1 MDKEQEY
8 AREINA
14 LRNLIDELRVCR
26 RKELEFS
33 EQIMYETVKVNGY
46 FWSLVQMVTSADDL
60 ETLAKSTERLVQE
73 YSDEIGFR
81 YDPLW
86 RERANRGNPKSPD
99 PEDASVKWG
108 DKPKEVKE

>member
-8 AREINA
+8 AREIND
-14 LRNLIDELRVCR
+14 LRNSIDELRVCR

-33 EQIMYETVKVNGY
+33 EQIMDETVKVNGY

-60 ETLAKSTERLVQE
+60 ESLVKSTERLVQE

-86 RERANRGNPKSPD
+86 RERANRGNPKALHS
-99 PEDASVKWG
+99 EDDSV
-108 DKPKEVKE
+108 E